1 MIEWLLVLVGVLL
14 VLACAGFVAFEFA
27 LVTVD
32 RATVERRVQE
42 GDRRA
47 PGVLAALRTLS
58 TQLSGAQL
66 GITVTNLAIG
76 FVAEPSIAALLRGP
90 LEGVGLSGAAAR
102 SVSITL
108 ALVLAT
114 ALTMVF
120 GELVPKNLAIAD
132 PLRVAR
138 AVSGFQRGFT
148 RSTALV
154 IRLLN
159 GWANAILRRVFGV
172 EPQEE
177 LASARSPEELTSLVR
192 RSRAVG
198 TLPEGTATLLER
210 GLAFG
215 ELRASDVAT
224 PRIRMTTVPVDAP
237 VAAVLATARE
247 SGHSRFPVV
256 AGAGADDVVG
266 MVHVKHALGVERA
279 QRSDVPVEQVMVPA
293 MFVPTSRQLDELL
306 VDLRRGGLQMAVVVD
321 EYGGTDG
328 VVTVEDLVEE
338 LVGAVSDEHD
348 EEPEPEAVD
357 LGDGSWSVSGLLRP
371 DEVSAL
377 TGLAVPADRHYET
390 VGGLVLHHLGRIP
403 EAGDRVTA
411 VRPLPPELAGEAE
424 GHLGGVWVEVQRL
437 DGTRVDR
444 ARVGAV
450 PASETVEEASRG

>member
-1 MIEWLLVLVGVLL
+1 MTEWLLVGVGVLL
-14 VLACAGFVAFEFA
+14 ILACAAFVAFEFA

-32 RATVERRVQE
+32 RATVEREVAAGRP
-42 GDRRA
+42 RA
-47 PGVLAALRTLS
+47 GGVLTAMQTLS

-76 FVAEPSIAALLRGP
+76 FVAEPSIAALLEGP
-90 LEGVGLSGAAAR
+90 LASAGLSGGAAR

-120 GELVPKNLAIAD
+120 GELVPKNLAISA
-132 PLRVAR
+132 PLGVAKR
-138 AVSGFQRGFT
+138 VSGFQRGFT
-148 RSTALV
+148 RATALV

-159 GWANAILRRVFGV
+159 GWANGILRRLFGV

-192 RSRAVG
+192 RSRTVG
-198 TLPEGTATLLER
+198 TLPAGTATLLER

-224 PRIRMTTVPVDAP
+224 PRIRMTTVEVDAP
-237 VAAVLATARE
+237 VAAVLTTARE

-256 AGAGADDVVG
+256 SGAGADDVVG
-266 MVHVKHALGVERA
+266 MVHVKHALAVPRD
-279 QRSDVPVEQVMVPA
+279 QRGSVPVEQVMVPPR
-293 MFVPTSRQLDELL
+293 FVPTSRQLDELL

-348 EEPEPEAVD
+348 EDGEQDVVD
-357 LGDGSWSVSGLLRP
+357 RGDGTWSVSGLLRP

-390 VGGLVLHHLGRIP
+390 IGGLVLHQLGRIP
-403 EAGDRVTA
+403 EPGDRVTA
-411 VRPLPPELAGEAE
+411 VRRRPSELAGEAA
-424 GHLGGVWVEVQRL
+424 GHRGGVWVEVETL

-444 ARVGAV
+444 ALIGALSDED
-450 PASETVEEASRG
+450 AEAPDA